1 MQAAQVA
8 KKKQILVVED
18 EGLIAEDVR
27 RRLERLGYAVP
38 DVAAS
43 GREALRLARANVL
56 DLVLMDIHLQGD
68 MDGIATAKAMWEE
81 LRLPVIYMTAHADEE
96 TVSRATATGP
106 LAYIL
111 KPVSDL
117 SLRSTVQIALYR
129 HEMEDRVHASEA
141 WLEATLRNVVDGIL
155 ATGPSGEVLFLNAA
169 AEQLTGWSGAEAKG
183 RTLLDVLQLHEESGD
198 DTRAIWPL
206 DLRAGERRYYRLAS
220 RANGGTPVEVC
231 CAENR
236 AEAKRL
242 GSILVLRDI
251 RAQREMEGR
260 MIQSQ
265 RMEAIANMAG
275 GLAHDFNNLLMVVL
289 GYADELAKDLP
300 NAKDRERAMAIKQA
314 ATVASSI
321 SRQLLTLSRREVSKT
336 ELIELDGVIAEMEPL
351 LAQSLGSGC
360 KLVLE
365 LGSSAALVR
374 ADRNRFKQVFL
385 NLAMNARDAMK
396 ERGEL
401 RISTSRIEIGAAN
414 PHWPNCRAGRYLRI
428 RVQDSGQGMDDATLP
443 RIFEPFFTTKQPGSG
458 TGLGLAVVHAIIT
471 QSEGY
476 IMAASEVG
484 KGTSFEILLPRAEKS
499 QKATD
504 PPKAAG
510 MAAGAPRVL
519 VVDDEDGVRRLMHGC
534 LKREGYEMLEAR
546 DAEEAERI
554 ARACPGPIHLLVTDV
569 AMPGMSGPQ
578 LAARLKPLRPEMKTL
593 FVTGSGSD
601 MLDRAGLSPEELLAK
616 PFQVPELTSRVRRL
630 VRRAPAFVPWGGGA
644 NA

>member
-443 RIFEPFFTTKQPGSG
+443 RIFEPFFTTTQPGSG